1 MKWKEIREIFTFTK
15 KEMNGILLL
24 TFSIIAISIVRILIP
39 LLWTKPPVL
48 VEISFLSDTL
58 TLEASREEQ
67 FSYQQREY
75 SEKYTYENEPSADAY
90 TPKAYPQFEQKK
102 FERKEFIPLSINAC
116 DSFQLDAMPGISTSL
131 ASRIIKYRDKLGGF
145 QHKEQLKEVYYIPDY
160 AVDSLFKYSTGFGA
174 GIEKVRINET
184 SDSLLSL
191 HPYLNK
197 SLARTIVSY
206 RNKHG
211 AFQGCEDLK
220 RVNRLD
226 NNSLE
231 KLCPYLDFSK
241 EN

>member
-1 MKWKEIREIFTFTK
+1 MKWKEIREYFTFTK

-39 LLWTKPPVL
+39 LVWTKPPIQ

-58 TLEASREEQ
+58 TIQKNSEEG
-67 FSYQQREY
+67 FSKQLRDYN
-75 SEKYTYENEPSADAY
+75 EKYKYEKEPSTDAY
-90 TPKAYPQFEQKK
+90 TPKVYPHFEQKK
-102 FERKEFIPLSINAC
+102 FERKVFQSLAINAC

-160 AVDSLFKYSTGFGA
+160 AVDSLLKYSSGFGV
-174 GIEKVRINET
+174 GIEKVRINEI
-184 SDSLLSL
+184 SDSLLSM

-206 RNKHG
+206 RKKHG
-211 AFQGCEDLK
+211 SFQGCDDLK

-226 NNSLE
+226 NSTLE